1 MEKNTGQDCSWF
13 SVVGAQQI
21 LSCLPDAVFTT
32 DYQLRI
38 TYFNKEAEN
47 LIGITQNQALGMY
60 CRDVVKGQLC
70 ELGCPIKHI
79 LKDKTRFEAETW
91 LKLDHD
97 RIPIL
102 LSVSP
107 LQDKSNNVI
116 GFFFVIKD
124 ISDFKNML
132 IEIEQSKRKLTERN
146 KRIVAALKELRRT
159 HRQLLQAQKME
170 SIGVLASGVAH
181 DFNNL
186 LSGILGYTALILR
199 QVPKDSSVYNFAKII
214 ETSALRAS
222 DLTKQLLFFG
232 RQGGQLQTIKDINEI
247 VKEVILILDRAMD
260 KGVEIKLDL
269 TEGLPPVRV
278 NASQIEQVLMNLCV
292 NARDAMDG
300 KGVLYIS
307 TRLATKKDLKRLPRM
322 KRRRDYICISVKDT
336 GPGIPE
342 NIRDKIFDPFFT
354 TKGEGRGTGLGLA
367 IAYGI
372 IKEHRGVIE
381 VISEIGRGT
390 CFNIYLPVA
399 KIKTEKKV
407 EKERKVQVPS
417 KGNEAILLVD
427 DEEIIRT
434 LVKTVLEDNGYKV
447 FTASDGMEALELIS
461 QKKAGIDL
469 VLLDYNMPKMSGL
482 EVARY
487 IKDINPNTKIII
499 CSGYHINI
507 KKEKEIVNGILLKP
521 FKIEELLN
529 KVRATLGS
537 TPI

>member
-1 MEKNTGQDCSWF
+1 MCSWF

-21 LSCLPDAVFTT
+21 LNCLPDAVFTT

-38 TYFNKEAEN
+38 TYFNKKAEK
-47 LIGITQNQALGMY
+47 LIGISKNQALGMY

-70 ELGCPIKHI
+70 ELGCPVKKI
-79 LKDKTRFEAETW
+79 LKSRSQFEAETW
-91 LKLDHD
+91 LKVDQE

-107 LQDKSNNVI
+107 LQDKSDNVI
-116 GFFFVIKD
+116 GFFFVVKD
-124 ISDFKNML
+124 ISEFKNML
-132 IEIEQSKRKLTERN
+132 IELEQSKRKLTERN

-170 SIGVLASGVAH
+170 SIGVLASGIAH

-186 LSGILGYTALILR
+186 LSGILGYTALILQ

-232 RQGGQLQTIKDINEI
+232 RQGGQLQTIKDINE
-247 VKEVILILDRAMD
+247 VIRDVVLILDRAMD
-260 KGVEIKLDL
+260 KGIEIKLDL
-269 TEGLPPVRV
+269 AKNLPPVRV
-278 NASQIEQVLMNLCV
+278 NISQMEQVLMNLCV
-292 NARDAMDG
+292 NARDAMEG
-300 KGVLYIS
+300 KGVLHIS

-322 KRRRDYICISVKDT
+322 KRRRDYICVSVKDT

-342 NIRDKIFDPFFT
+342 EIRDKIFDPFFT

-381 VISEIGRGT
+381 VISKTGEGT

-399 KIKTEKKV
+399 RVRSEKRVEKEKKV
-407 EKERKVQVPS
+407 PIPR

-434 LVKTVLEDNGYKV
+434 LVKTVLKDNGYKV
-447 FTASDGMEALELIS
+447 FTASDGMDALEIIS
-461 QKKAGIDL
+461 QKKLGVDL

-487 IKDINPNTKIII
+487 IKDINPKVKIII
-499 CSGYHINI
+499 CSGYSINI
-507 KKEKEIVNGILLKP
+507 KKERGIIDEILLKP

-529 KVRATLGS
+529 KVRTVLS
-537 TPI
+537 VDLSN

>member
-1 MEKNTGQDCSWF
+1 VKRDDKQECGWF
-13 SVVGAQQI
+13 NVVGAQQI
-21 LSCLPDAVFTT
+21 LNCLPDAIFTT

-38 TYFNKEAEN
+38 TYFNKEAQR
-47 LIGITQNQALGMY
+47 LIGVNPKQALGMY
-60 CRDVVKGQLC
+60 CKDVVKGQLC
-70 ELGCPIKHI
+70 ELGCPIKKI
-79 LKDKTRFEAETW
+79 LSNRARFEAETW
-91 LKLDHD
+91 LKVNND
-97 RIPIL
+97 RIPVL
-102 LSVSP
+102 LNVTP
-107 LQDKSNNVI
+107 LQDKSDNVI

-132 IEIEQSKRKLTERN
+132 LELEHSKHKLTERN

-170 SIGVLASGVAH
+170 SIGVLASGIAH

-186 LSGILGYTALILR
+186 LSAILGYAALILR
-199 QVPKDSSVYNFAKII
+199 QVPEDSSVYNFAKII

-232 RQGGQLQTIKDINEI
+232 RQGGQIQRVRDINEI
-247 VKEVILILDRAMD
+247 IREVVLILDRALD

-269 TEGLPPVRV
+269 ASNLPPVRV

-292 NARDAMDG
+292 NARDAMEG
-300 KGVLYIS
+300 KGTLYIS
-307 TRLATKKDLKRLPRM
+307 TRLATKDDLKRLPRM
-322 KRRRDYICISVKDT
+322 KRRRDYICVSVKDT

-342 NIRDKIFDPFFT
+342 EIRDKIFDPFFT

-381 VISEIGRGT
+381 VISKLGEGT

-399 KIKTEKKV
+399 KVKNTKHFKKQEKI
-407 EKERKVQVPS
+407 PIAS

-434 LVKTVLEDNGYKV
+434 LVKTVLEDNGYKL
-447 FTASDGMEALELIS
+447 FTASDGMEALEFLTH
-461 QKKAGIDL
+461 KKEGIDL

-487 IKDINPNTKIII
+487 IKEINPNIKIII
-499 CSGYHINI
+499 CSGYHITDKQGI
-507 KKEKEIVNGILLKP
+507 IDGILLKP
-521 FKIEELLN
+521 FKIEELLKMVRTTLN
-529 KVRATLGS
+529 KS
-537 TPI
+537 

>member
-1 MEKNTGQDCSWF
+1 MKEYPNPECGWLK
-13 SVVGAQQI
+13 VVGALQI
-21 LSCLPDAVFTT
+21 LDCLPDAVFTT

-38 TYFNKEAEN
+38 TYFNKNAEK
-47 LIGITQNQALGMY
+47 LIGVSHKQALGMY
-60 CRDVVKGQLC
+60 CKDVVKGQLC
-70 ELGCPIKHI
+70 ELGCPIKKI
-79 LKDKTRFEAETW
+79 LSTKTRFEAETW
-91 LKLDHD
+91 LKTNKD

-102 LSVSP
+102 LNASA
-107 LQDKSNNVI
+107 LKDKSGNII
-116 GFFFVIKD
+116 GFFFIIKD

-132 IEIEQSKRKLTERN
+132 IELEQSKRKLTERN

-186 LSGILGYTALILR
+186 LSGILGYSALILR

-232 RQGGQLQTIKDINEI
+232 RQGGQLQKVTDINGI
-247 VKEVILILDRAMD
+247 IKEVILILERAID

-269 TEGLPPVRV
+269 TENLPPVRV
-278 NASQIEQVLMNLCV
+278 NTSQIEQVLMNLCV

-300 KGVLYIS
+300 RGTLYIS
-307 TRLATKKDLKRLPRM
+307 TRLATQKDLKRLPRM

-342 NIRDKIFDPFFT
+342 EIKDRIFDPFFT
-354 TKGEGRGTGLGLA
+354 TKGEGKGTGLGLA

-381 VISEIGRGT
+381 VISREGEGT

-399 KIKTEKKV
+399 KVVEKKETEKR
-407 EKERKVQVPS
+407 EKLQIAS
-417 KGNEAILLVD
+417 KGNETILLVD
-427 DEEIIRT
+427 DEELIRT
-434 LVKTVLEDNGYKV
+434 LVKTVLEDNGYRLL
-447 FTASDGMEALELIS
+447 TASDGMEALELIS
-461 QKKAGIDL
+461 KGKEPIDL

-482 EVARY
+482 EIAKY
-487 IKDINPNTKIII
+487 IKTINPKIKIVI

-507 KKEKEIVNGILLKP
+507 DRNKDIDDILLKP

-529 KVRATLGS
+529 KIQTTLS
-537 TPI
+537 TPVH